1 MQKTKFGIIGANMKL
16 RAVVAERYYPREK
29 AELVAIC
36 DHDPEM
42 LKKFFEEMP
51 EYKGIKAY
59 SDYRDMIAD
68 PEIEA
73 VFVMVRDFYHE
84 EMAVAALNAG
94 KAVFLEKPMAITI
107 EGSINISMYL
117 CLALLK

>member
-68 PEIEA
+68 PVQI
-73 VFVMVRDFYHE
+73 VCHE
-84 EMAVAALNAG
+84 NFFAHS
-94 KAVFLEKPMAITI
+94 
-107 EGSINISMYL
+107 EGSPY
-117 CLALLK
+117 